1 MVGGG
6 GSKGPGGLS
15 GKGGPE
21 AGYVPCWAWESRE
34 RGLGILP
41 SESTLPELLG
51 RSRTVWNMQ
60 HSSQGRDMTEPW
72 GAGEED
78 EGLLMLPSPGTPSGH
93 TGSLKAVGTWLT
105 PCPLHPQRSLM
116 SYKSILVM
124 RSIPEL
130 LQGPPDSPSLGVA
143 RHLHGDTSS
152 LSSSSSS
159 DNELT
164 SFARAKSLPP
174 SPVTHSPLLHPR
186 GFLRPSA
193 SLPEEAE
200 ACPPVEAIPLPASSQ
215 GAELPASPGC
225 VPRQSIIR
233 SLFYQQAGEGSEHGG
248 LATGGRRYPV
258 RRRHLLKGGYFAG
271 TLPGLREPLL
281 EHSMLEEEAALE
293 EQAALKAKV
302 PSFETALQL
311 PGTSACGGPSRS
323 HSLDLDQPCSA
334 SPSTE
339 VCHEGKCPASASLCL
354 QAAPGE
360 YTPREVAGAKE
371 MEHPEVSV
379 GGPRP
384 FLSTGGD
391 SGLAKQEGLSQ
402 YSCGGQPVPFCPPQQ
417 DPASQEGYASS
428 MAVASQTPGSLP
440 PEHCPEALLAPL
452 SSFSSTDL
460 QAPPSPAQA
469 SPQPGSKRVLEATPL
484 PKRPGPPS
492 SPGPASLAGTEPS
505 LFLDAENLAQETE
518 SPSETARPQEQA
530 TSRKFSLGHRGGY
543 AGVAGYGTFAFGGD
557 AGGMLGQGP
566 LWARMAWATS
576 QSLEEQ
582 DEVRA
587 QSPTPEASVAP
598 VPEGSR
604 VPLRASPELISWED
618 FGGGSQ
624 VSLVQIRDLSGDAEA
639 ADTVSL
645 DISEVDPAYL
655 NLSDLY
661 DIKYLP
667 FEFMIFR
674 KVPKPEPPP
683 SPESEPREGLAEF
696 PEAPWPWSD
705 LPGAPAGLEITEE
718 PEDMEAL
725 LGEAGGSR
733 KRKWSPPSRG
743 LLSFAGRHTLLE
755 EPTELGLRRRV
766 RASVAHISRLLRGR
780 LEGDSPLLPRL
791 LGLARCLSSVP
802 WGIFHPCPGTTV
814 QEPA

>member
-1 MVGGG
+1 
-6 GSKGPGGLS
+6 
-15 GKGGPE
+15 
-21 AGYVPCWAWESRE
+21 
-34 RGLGILP
+34 
-41 SESTLPELLG
+41 
-51 RSRTVWNMQ
+51 
-60 HSSQGRDMTEPW
+60 
-72 GAGEED
+72 
-78 EGLLMLPSPGTPSGH
+78 
-93 TGSLKAVGTWLT
+93 
-105 PCPLHPQRSLM
+105 
-116 SYKSILVM
+116 
-124 RSIPEL
+124 
-130 LQGPPDSPSLGVA
+130 
-143 RHLHGDTSS
+143 
-152 LSSSSSS
+152 
-159 DNELT
+159 
-164 SFARAKSLPP
+164 
-174 SPVTHSPLLHPR
+174 
-186 GFLRPSA
+186 
-193 SLPEEAE
+193 
-200 ACPPVEAIPLPASSQ
+200 
-215 GAELPASPGC
+215 
-225 VPRQSIIR
+225 
-233 SLFYQQAGEGSEHGG
+233 
-248 LATGGRRYPV
+248 
-258 RRRHLLKGGYFAG
+258 
-271 TLPGLREPLL
+271 
-281 EHSMLEEEAALE
+281 
-293 EQAALKAKV
+293 
-302 PSFETALQL
+302 
-311 PGTSACGGPSRS
+311 
-323 HSLDLDQPCSA
+323 
-334 SPSTE
+334 
-339 VCHEGKCPASASLCL
+339 
-354 QAAPGE
+354 
-360 YTPREVAGAKE
+360 
-371 MEHPEVSV
+371 
-379 GGPRP
+379 
-384 FLSTGGD
+384 
-391 SGLAKQEGLSQ
+391 
-402 YSCGGQPVPFCPPQQ
+402 
-417 DPASQEGYASS
+417 
-428 MAVASQTPGSLP
+428 
-440 PEHCPEALLAPL
+440 
-452 SSFSSTDL
+452 
-460 QAPPSPAQA
+460 
-469 SPQPGSKRVLEATPL
+469 
-484 PKRPGPPS
+484 
-492 SPGPASLAGTEPS
+492 
-505 LFLDAENLAQETE
+505 
-518 SPSETARPQEQA
+518 
-530 TSRKFSLGHRGGY
+530 
-543 AGVAGYGTFAFGGD
+543 
-557 AGGMLGQGP
+557 MLGQGP